1 MNVKTM
7 IEWLKE
13 LPPDYEMCFSQYT
26 SVVMPT
32 DSTDEYFL
40 VLDDPIV
47 GMLTN
52 DETEEVRFFTESSK
66 KRVIREIENGKDW
79 RKLE

>member
-1 MNVKTM
+1 M
-7 IEWLKE
+7 IEWLEE
-13 LPPDYEMCFSQYT
+13 LPGDYEMCFSQYT

-47 GMLTN
+47 GIITH
-52 DETEEVRFFTESSK
+52 DGSKEVRFFTESSQE
-66 KRVIREIENGKDW
+66 RVIREIENGKDW

>member
-7 IEWLKE
+7 IEWLNE
-13 LPPDYEMCFSQYT
+13 APPDYEMCFSQYT

-32 DSTDEYFL
+32 DSTNEYFI

-47 GMLTN
+47 GVLKN
-52 DETEEVRFFTESSK
+52 DGSKEIRFFTESSQD
-66 KRVIREIENGKDW
+66 RVIAEIENGKDW
-79 RKLE
+79 KKLE

>member
-7 IEWLKE
+7 IEWLQE
-13 LPPDYEMCFSQYT
+13 LPGDFEMCFSQYT
-26 SVVMPT
+26 SVIMPT

-47 GMLTN
+47 GMLKH
-52 DETEEVRFFTESSK
+52 DESKEVRFFTESSK
-66 KRVIREIENGKDW
+66 ERVIREIEKGKDW